1 MGIPYTHQ
9 KSPIKPY
16 WSPIKPYW
24 RCIIRGFQKC
34 WYPNQSLN
42 ISLNHSNSFNWN
54 GELSWSFIQT
64 HHISTFGAFPIQ
76 QTSYHHLSS
85 IWVFQDFPL
94 KKKHTSNVNPGL
106 INTKRLFNWGGYHL
120 CIIVWLLEEYRST
133 PLIFINHGLVS
144 SGVDSI
150 GVPSGKLT

>member
-1 MGIPYTHQ
+1 MINIIPFPMGKKQFHEPILGVAVQVIVRNHSCEWQKQGTNIQIYVGIPYTHQ

-94 KKKHTSNVNPGL
+94 KKKN
-106 INTKRLFNWGGYHL
+106 IHL
-120 CIIVWLLEEYRST
+120 MST
-133 PLIFINHGLVS
+133 L
-144 SGVDSI
+144 D
-150 GVPSGKLT
+150 